1 MEISNLTVSVLY
13 RGKWDLGLIQ
23 NLDSDK
29 LLGHEGMLCGFPLSL
44 GLLRFE
50 LIQKNGL
57 KDVPVNHQE

>member
-50 LIQKNGL
+50 VQLQSLSGQ
-57 KDVPVNHQE
+57 VMCMA